1 MIEFAYNNSYHA
13 SIEMAP
19 YEALYVRK
27 CRSSLCWEVGERQ
40 LTGPELVQI
49 TSEKV
54 PIIQQRL
61 RMAFSRQKSY
71 ADPRRNDVSF
81 SAGDMVFLKVS
92 PMKGVMRFGKKGKL
106 APRYIGPF
114 EIRSR
119 VGEVAYRLI
128 LPHKLSRIHPVFH
141 VSMLRKYISDPSHV
155 LQPKMVEL
163 NEDLFYEEYPVAVVD
178 RQVR

>member
-1 MIEFAYNNSYHA
+1 MDFGGQWDIHLPLIEFAYNNSYHA

-19 YEALYVRK
+19 YEALYGTK
-27 CRSSLCWEVGERQ
+27 YISPLCWEVRERH

-71 ADPRRNDVSF
+71 ADPRRKDVSF

-92 PMKGVMRFGKKGKL
+92 SMKGL
-106 APRYIGPF
+106 
-114 EIRSR
+114 
-119 VGEVAYRLI
+119 
-128 LPHKLSRIHPVFH
+128 
-141 VSMLRKYISDPSHV
+141 
-155 LQPKMVEL
+155 
-163 NEDLFYEEYPVAVVD
+163 
-178 RQVR
+178 